1 MNNNYITITEVNRYI
16 KEIINEDL
24 LLRKV
29 YLKGEISNFKAHSRG
44 HYYFTLKDETSR
56 IAAVMFSFNNKNLKF
71 TPYDGMK
78 VLVTGKIDVYEA
90 SGSYQIYVE
99 DMAPDGVGALYVAFE
114 QLKKKLQTE
123 GLFDKDKKKKI
134 RRVPNTIGIVTSP
147 TGAAIKDILTTIKRR
162 FPVCNTILFPAL
174 VQGENAAN
182 DIANKIK
189 LANEVKDIYGIDTLI
204 VGRGGGSLEDLWPFN
219 EEVVARAIYDSTL
232 PVISAV
238 GHEIDITISDY
249 VADLRAPTPTAAAEL
264 AVPDIN
270 TIITYLNTVS
280 TRSNTALNNI
290 ISNNYQRL
298 ENIKNSYIL
307 TRPITM
313 YEIKEQKLDIL
324 IDNLNKSINKLL
336 EDNKIKL
343 YTYSNS
349 YVLNNPEILYKYSS
363 QKLEHI
369 ISKLEVLNP
378 LNTLNRGYAIIKKDN
393 KVLSSIKNINNDD
406 IIKISLKDGEVSSKV
421 IKVNKMTKEKEEL
434 TFEEKIKLL
443 EEIVKELESGEVP
456 LDDAINKYT
465 EAMKLAKEC
474 SDKLNKVS
482 EKVNKIMTENGKLED
497 FTVSE

>member
-16 KEIINEDL
+16 KEILNDDL
-24 LLRKV
+24 LLKRV

-44 HYYFTLKDETSR
+44 HFYFTLKDENSR
-56 IAAVMFSFNNKNLKF
+56 IAAVMFSFNNKNLNF

-90 SGSYQIYVE
+90 SGAYQIYVE
-99 DMAPDGVGALYVAFE
+99 DMAPDGIGALYVAFE
-114 QLKKKLQTE
+114 ELKKKLLAE
-123 GLFDKDKKKKI
+123 GLFDKEKKKKI
-134 RRVPNTIGIVTSP
+134 RRVPNTIGIITSP

-174 VQGENAAN
+174 VQGEEAAS
-182 DIANKIK
+182 DIAKKIR
-189 LANEVKDIYGIDTLI
+189 LANELKDVYGIDTLI

-219 EEVVARAIYDSTL
+219 EEIVARAIYESDI

-270 TIITYLNTVS
+270 TIITYLDTA
-280 TRSNTALNNI
+280 RSRSFTALNNI
-290 ISNNYQRL
+290 INNNYQRL
-298 ENIKNSYIL
+298 EGIKNSYIL

-324 IDNLNKSINKLL
+324 LDNLNRNINKIL
-336 EDNKIKL
+336 ENNRIKL

-349 YVLNNPEILYKYSS
+349 YILNNPEMLYKYSA
-363 QKLEHI
+363 QRLEHI

-378 LNTLNRGYAIIKKDN
+378 LNTLNRGYAIIKKED
-393 KVLSSIKNINNDD
+393 KVLSSIKNINKDD
-406 IIKISLKDGEVSSKV
+406 IIKISLKDGELSSKV
-421 IKVNKMTKEKEEL
+421 IKV
-434 TFEEKIKLL
+434 
-443 EEIVKELESGEVP
+443 GE
-456 LDDAINKYT
+456 
-465 EAMKLAKEC
+465 
-474 SDKLNKVS
+474 
-482 EKVNKIMTENGKLED
+482 
-497 FTVSE
+497 

>member
-16 KEIINEDL
+16 KEILNDDL
-24 LLRKV
+24 LLKRV

-44 HYYFTLKDETSR
+44 HFYFTLKDENSR
-56 IAAVMFSFNNKNLKF
+56 IAAVMFSFNNKNLNF

-90 SGSYQIYVE
+90 SGAYQIYVE
-99 DMAPDGVGALYVAFE
+99 DMAPDGIGALYVAFE
-114 QLKKKLQTE
+114 ELKKKLLAE
-123 GLFDKDKKKKI
+123 GLFDKEKKKKI

-174 VQGENAAN
+174 VQGEEAAS
-182 DIANKIK
+182 DIAKKIR
-189 LANEVKDIYGIDTLI
+189 LANELKDVYGIDTLI

-219 EEVVARAIYDSTL
+219 EEIVARAIYESDI

-270 TIITYLNTVS
+270 TIITYLDTA
-280 TRSNTALNNI
+280 RSRSFTALNNI
-290 ISNNYQRL
+290 INNNYQRL
-298 ENIKNSYIL
+298 EGIKNSYIL

-324 IDNLNKSINKLL
+324 LDNLNRNINKIL
-336 EDNKIKL
+336 ENNRIKL

-349 YVLNNPEILYKYSS
+349 YILNNPEMLYKYSA
-363 QKLEHI
+363 QRLEHI

-378 LNTLNRGYAIIKKDN
+378 LNTLNRGYAIIKKED
-393 KVLSSIKNINNDD
+393 KVLSSIKNINKDD
-406 IIKISLKDGEVSSKV
+406 IIKISLKDGELSSKV
-421 IKVNKMTKEKEEL
+421 IKV
-434 TFEEKIKLL
+434 
-443 EEIVKELESGEVP
+443 GE
-456 LDDAINKYT
+456 
-465 EAMKLAKEC
+465 
-474 SDKLNKVS
+474 
-482 EKVNKIMTENGKLED
+482 
-497 FTVSE
+497 

>member
-16 KEIINEDL
+16 KEILNDDL
-24 LLRKV
+24 LLKRV

-44 HYYFTLKDETSR
+44 HFYFTLKDENSR
-56 IAAVMFSFNNKNLKF
+56 IAAVMFSFNNKNLNF

-90 SGSYQIYVE
+90 SGAYQIYVE
-99 DMAPDGVGALYVAFE
+99 DMAPDGIGALYVAFE
-114 QLKKKLQTE
+114 QLKKKLLAE
-123 GLFDKDKKKKI
+123 GLFDKEKKKKI
-134 RRVPNTIGIVTSP
+134 RRVPNTIGIITSP

-174 VQGENAAN
+174 VQGEEAAS
-182 DIANKIK
+182 DIAKKIR
-189 LANEVKDIYGIDTLI
+189 LANELKDVYGIDTLI

-219 EEVVARAIYDSTL
+219 EEIVARAIYDSDI

-270 TIITYLNTVS
+270 TIITYLDTA
-280 TRSNTALNNI
+280 RSRSFTALNNI
-290 ISNNYQRL
+290 INNNYQRL
-298 ENIKNSYIL
+298 EGIKNSYIL

-324 IDNLNKSINKLL
+324 LDNLNRNINKIL
-336 EDNKIKL
+336 ENNRIKL

-349 YVLNNPEILYKYSS
+349 YILNNPEMLYKYSA
-363 QKLEHI
+363 QRLEHI

-378 LNTLNRGYAIIKKDN
+378 LNTLNRGYAIIKKED
-393 KVLSSIKNINNDD
+393 KVLSSIKNINKDD
-406 IIKISLKDGEVSSKV
+406 IIKISLKDGELSSKV
-421 IKVNKMTKEKEEL
+421 IKV
-434 TFEEKIKLL
+434 
-443 EEIVKELESGEVP
+443 GE
-456 LDDAINKYT
+456 
-465 EAMKLAKEC
+465 
-474 SDKLNKVS
+474 
-482 EKVNKIMTENGKLED
+482 
-497 FTVSE
+497 